1 MENYII
7 TEYQKIMLELNF
19 EKQNNNIINKWKPVI
34 TQQISVYND
43 SVLDKLSMFL
53 EVYMKIDDGLPSAM
67 MSYQNITPIK
77 QYPPGWIK
85 VEYLSKILSEW
96 VDETS
101 LDLNYEII
109 KEYYNIFRNEK
120 TYLVK
125 TPDGEIMLNKIESE
139 KIVNKIINDEY
150 DEFIKYVLFPEK
162 RKQYIRKK
170 KLKRILK

>member
-1 MENYII
+1 MENYILI
-7 TEYQKIMLELNF
+7 EYQRYMLDIFFGKQKSGIIDKWIPIIKNKIN
-19 EKQNNNIINKWKPVI
+19 
-34 TQQISVYND
+34 VYND
-43 SVLDKLSMFL
+43 NILDKLSMFL
-53 EVYMKIDDGLPSAM
+53 EVYMKIDGEIPSSI
-67 MSYQNITPIK
+67 SYQSMKPIK
-77 QYPPGWIK
+77 QYPDGWIK
-85 VEYLSKILSEW
+85 VEDISKILSGW

-101 LDLNYEII
+101 FDLNYEII

-139 KIVNKIINDEY
+139 KMVNKILNNEY